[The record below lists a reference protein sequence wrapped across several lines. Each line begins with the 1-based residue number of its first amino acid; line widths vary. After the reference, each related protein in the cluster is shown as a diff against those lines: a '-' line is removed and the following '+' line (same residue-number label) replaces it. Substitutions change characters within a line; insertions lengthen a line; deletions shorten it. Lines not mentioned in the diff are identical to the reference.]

1 MAALSPRIAVILA
14 GGGGKR
20 MGGADKGAL
29 MLGGERMIDRALA
42 RLAPQADRILISG
55 SHDYATGLTFLPD
68 RDDGP
73 HGPAAGL
80 FAALKWIEEN
90 EPEAAGFL
98 TVPVDG
104 PFAPDD
110 LFARLSSSSRS
121 AVAATKAGVHPTF
134 AFWRCDALAGA
145 LSVEPAGFGWPLK
158 ALADGVHA
166 ARILF
171 DDEDAFLNVNTPEDL
186 QRAEA
191 LLRA

>member
-1 MAALSPRIAVILA
+1 MAALSPRIALILA

-29 MLGGERMIDRALA
+29 MLDGERLIDRAIA
-42 RLAPQADRILISG
+42 RLAPQVDRILISG
-55 SHDYATGLTFLPD
+55 SHDYAAGLTVVPD
-68 RDDGP
+68 CDDGP
-73 HGPAAGL
+73 RGPAAGL
-80 FAALKWIEEN
+80 FAALKWVEEN

-98 TVPVDG
+98 SIPVDG
-104 PFAPDD
+104 PFMPDN
-110 LFARLSSSSRS
+110 LFSRLFSPSGS

-145 LSVEPAGFGWPLK
+145 LSTEAADYGWPLK
-158 ALADGVHA
+158 ELADSVHA

-171 DDEDAFLNVNTPEDL
+171 EDETAFLNINTREDL

-191 LLRA
+191 LLAR